1 MSKMTSKEK
10 LDNALGISSG
20 SSFDELLDTL
30 TLDTA
35 QTTIQ
40 TIDKNVTE
48 TLSQVNSEIISLSAD
63 NTAFD
68 ITNINQQL
76 SSINELIDVAKSVL
90 THLYKNI
97 ITTDVTLVDPELI
110 NATAT
115 FISSCRDSIKEWIDL
130 YKDHVKFLNK
140 IQIMMLEQ
148 KHKKELLDYK
158 YSLESKLKNEGSQ
171 TPQNMRIY
179 RQEDLVKLIDS
190 VN

>member
-1 MSKMTSKEK
+1 MNKMTSKEK

-48 TLSQVNSEIISLSAD
+48 TLSQVNSEIVSLSTD
-63 NTAFD
+63 NSTFD
-68 ITNINQQL
+68 ITNITQQL